1 MQYLELTLPTPEE
14 NLALDEALLRA
25 ADDGQLGEV
34 LRVWES
40 PRLAVVVGRASC
52 VQQEVDVSQ
61 CRSLAVPILRRCS
74 GGCAVVIGP
83 GCLMYSLVV
92 QLDARP
98 GWRKVDHLHAQ
109 VLARLGE
116 ALSVNG
122 LRVLQAGASDLA
134 IVPDGVR
141 HSWENASQW
150 RKVSGNSVRFG
161 RRCVLYHGTIL
172 YQFDLAWLGKLL
184 RQPPREPDYRAGRA
198 HEMFVANLPLDRDQ
212 IVARIRQAW
221 LANRIL
227 QHWPEEQTQE
237 LLASRYS
244 QVAWHWE
251 R

>member
-1 MQYLELTLPTPEE
+1 MHYLELTLPTPEE

-25 ADDGQLGEV
+25 ADAGQLGEV

-52 VQQEVDVSQ
+52 LHQEVDVAQ
-61 CRSLAVPILRRCS
+61 CQALGVPVLRRCS

-98 GWRKVDHLHAQ
+98 GWRRVDHLHTQ
-109 VLARLGE
+109 VLARLGD

-122 LRVLQAGASDLA
+122 VRVVRAGTSDLA
-134 IVPDGVR
+134 IIGDGPPDCGDGR
-141 HSWENASQW
+141 HW

-172 YQFDLAWLGKLL
+172 YRFDLEWISRLL
-184 RQPPREPDYRAGRA
+184 RQPPREPGYRAGRP
-198 HEMFVANLPLDRDQ
+198 HEMFVANVPLEREEM
-212 IVARIRQAW
+212 IMRIRRAW
-221 LANRIL
+221 SADGIL
-227 QHWPEEQTQE
+227 QDWPEVHMRE

-244 QVAWHWE
+244 QAAWHWE

>member
-1 MQYLELTLPTPEE
+1 MHYLELTLPTPEE

-25 ADDGQLGEV
+25 ADAGQLGEV

-52 VQQEVDVSQ
+52 LHQEVDVAQ
-61 CRSLAVPILRRCS
+61 CQSLGVPVLRRCS

-98 GWRKVDHLHAQ
+98 GWRRVDHLHTQ
-109 VLARLGE
+109 ILAKLAE
-116 ALSVNG
+116 SLSVNG
-122 LRVLQAGASDLA
+122 VSIIRAGTSDLA
-134 IVPDGVR
+134 IIGDGPRDCGDGR
-141 HSWENASQW
+141 HW